1 MPSSILGCL
10 LRARLVMIE
19 GRLGVEEA
27 WESAVSWPR
36 EHKTSRKSRRRW
48 VRGVG
53 GGVTKTCLGR
63 DGRNRLGSQGPGLSS
78 ETGPGGTCHQWSGSP
93 R

>member
-19 GRLGVEEA
+19 GRLGIEEA

-48 VRGVG
+48 ARDGVG
-53 GGVTKTCLGR
+53 
-63 DGRNRLGSQGPGLSS
+63 
-78 ETGPGGTCHQWSGSP
+78 ESP
-93 R
+93 RPAWEGMVEID

>member
-19 GRLGVEEA
+19 GRLGIEEA
-27 WESAVSWPR
+27 WESAVGWPR

-48 VRGVG
+48 ARGVG
-53 GGVTKTCLGR
+53 GGVTRPAWEGMVEI
-63 DGRNRLGSQGPGLSS
+63 D
-78 ETGPGGTCHQWSGSP
+78 
-93 R
+93 